1 MRARTRR
8 GSPPPSGASAELA
21 RYRDVCRAKGIPC
34 TRQRLAI
41 LEAVLE
47 GADHPTADAVHARVA
62 RRIRS
67 LSRTTVYRV
76 LEELAEMGL
85 ITKASHPGKA
95 VRYDRRTDLHHHLVC
110 LRCNSIVDISDD
122 RLDAVR
128 VPDTSRY
135 GFEVTSFQVQLRG
148 LCSACRRRTSKA
160 GRSSD

>member
-1 MRARTRR
+1 V
-8 GSPPPSGASAELA
+8 SEELA
-21 RYRDVCRAKGIPC
+21 RYRDLCRAKGIPC

-47 GADHPTADAVHARVA
+47 SPDHPTADAVHAIVA

-76 LEELAEMGL
+76 MEELAEMGL
-85 ITKASHPGKA
+85 IAKASHPGKA

-110 LRCNSIVDISDD
+110 LRCNAVVDISND

-128 VPDTSRY
+128 IPDTTSH

-148 LCSACRRRTSKA
+148 LCRACRRRSPTSGATK
-160 GRSSD
+160 